1 MGDAARSFRHE
12 DSTVIPLPQPAI
24 TILAPEAMRG
34 CVTPQPAPSVKGE
47 DRMSLFWRIFGGTLL
62 SLAGLGGLTL
72 YQQLNSSITEVR
84 NEVNRINEG
93 RGEFVKKDEL
103 STRTTTI
110 WNGIKDLQAA
120 NGTVTALKERE
131 GVLEQ
136 QLKAS
141 EDDRREM
148 AKEIQKLRE
157 RLAAL
162 EGRQITPM
170 SKPD

>member
-12 DSTVIPLPQPAI
+12 DSTIIPLPHPAI
-24 TILAPEAMRG
+24 TILAPEAIRAG
-34 CVTPQPAPSVKGE
+34 TAPLPAPSAKGE

-62 SLAGLGGLTL
+62 SLAGLGGLTI
-72 YQQLNSSITEVR
+72 YQQLNNSITEVR

-93 RGEFVKKDEL
+93 RGELVKKEEL
-103 STRTTTI
+103 AARTTTI
-110 WNGIKDLQAA
+110 WNGIKDLQSA

-141 EDDRREM
+141 EDERREM
-148 AKEIQKLRE
+148 SKEIQKLRE

-162 EGRQITPM
+162 EGRQPGPT